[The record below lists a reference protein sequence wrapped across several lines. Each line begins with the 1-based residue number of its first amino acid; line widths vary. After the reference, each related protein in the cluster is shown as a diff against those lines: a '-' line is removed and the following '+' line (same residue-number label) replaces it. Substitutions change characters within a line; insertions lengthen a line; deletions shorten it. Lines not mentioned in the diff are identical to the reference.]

1 VSWKRHVTYLVI
13 SIAGG
18 FVFGFIGAMLCTP
31 LLWRLELVLGIEL
44 AGHSGPSDWVI
55 WVFMGVFSVVIE
67 ILLVVSYRRRQRATA
82 KSTNSS
88 AL

>member
-1 VSWKRHVTYLVI
+1 VSWKRHIAYLVL
-13 SIAGG
+13 SIVSG

-31 LLWRLELVLGIEL
+31 LLWRLEPVLGIEL

-55 WVFMGVFSVVIE
+55 WLFMCVFFVVSE
-67 ILLVVSYRRRQRATA
+67 ILLLVAHRRRQRATA